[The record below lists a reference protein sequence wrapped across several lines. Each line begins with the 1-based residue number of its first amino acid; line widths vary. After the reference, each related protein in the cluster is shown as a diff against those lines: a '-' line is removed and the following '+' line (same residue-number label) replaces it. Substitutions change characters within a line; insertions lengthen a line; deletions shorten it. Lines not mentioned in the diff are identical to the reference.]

1 MGGMGGLMG
10 LLPGVA
16 KIKKQL
22 EQAKVDESML
32 AHQEAIIASMTPLER
47 RNPKCLNASRRRRI
61 ALGSGTS
68 VQAVNRLIKQFTELQ
83 GLMKR
88 AGKLGE
94 KGLKRAGLP
103 GLPPGLG
110 GVLPR

>member
-16 KIKKQL
+16 KVKKQL
-22 EQAKVDESML
+22 EQAKVGESML
-32 AHQEAIIASMTPLER
+32 AHQEAIIASMTSLER

-68 VQAVNRLIKQFTELQ
+68 VQEVNRLIKQFTELQ
-83 GLMKR
+83 GFMKR